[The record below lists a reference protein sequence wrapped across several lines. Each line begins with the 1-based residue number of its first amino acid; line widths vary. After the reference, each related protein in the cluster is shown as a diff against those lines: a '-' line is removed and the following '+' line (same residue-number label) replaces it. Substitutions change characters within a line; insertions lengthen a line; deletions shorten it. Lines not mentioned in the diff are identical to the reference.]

1 MEGGDH
7 STRKDF
13 QHPASLARVAR
24 SLGGVCGAGLEESLA
39 AVVNGTCE
47 RSEHEENCGCCGC
60 LWVSVGGLGWV
71 FVGVCGWFGGGRE

>member
-1 MEGGDH
+1 MG
-7 STRKDF
+7 
-13 QHPASLARVAR
+13 
-24 SLGGVCGAGLEESLA
+24 CGAGLEESLA

-71 FVGVCGWFGGGRE
+71 GSEGVGGV